1 MLQIYSVE
9 YSYGLDGESFRETS
23 TICTYASLTALSLNT
38 LVTPQ
43 CNPTM
48 CNRTSCARVHELP

>member
-23 TICTYASLTALSLNT
+23 TICTYASLTARSLNT

-43 CNPTM
+43 YNPTM
-48 CNRTSCARVHELP
+48 CNRTVCARVHELP